1 MQQKVGENQWIIS
14 AAQAKQ
20 LINEGATVLDSRP
33 VLIWLVGH
41 ITEAIHISWKQFSQ
55 PSFQKG
61 KLIEDAKIL
70 EQKLGRLGICNN
82 KPVIVVGNPTF
93 PCYFGEDGRIVWM
106 LRTLGHQFSAF
117 VDGGEAALTKIG
129 LPITLDI
136 DKPKLGDFV
145 IKGNNVWTIEQ
156 EELQANILTQN
167 IPKLKIIDTRS
178 PQEFAGATPYG
189 EQRGGH
195 LPDAVNFYFKELLD
209 AQGYLLLPEQIIA
222 KLDKLGITT
231 DTPIVTYCT
240 GGVRSGFFVAVLIN
254 LGFTNVKNYAGSMW
268 EWSAATTAHYPLQIN
283 G

>member
-20 LINEGATVLDSRP
+20 LINEGATVLDSRH

-61 KLIEDAKIL
+61 KLIEDSKIL
-70 EQKLGRLGICNN
+70 EHKLGRLGIFNH

-106 LRTLGHQFSAF
+106 LRSLGHQFSAF

-136 DKPKLGDFV
+136 AKPKLGDFV
-145 IKGNNVWTIEQ
+145 IKANNVWTIEQ
-156 EELQANILTQN
+156 EELQANIITRN

-240 GGVRSGFFVAVLIN
+240 GGVRSGFFVAVLTN

-268 EWSAATTAHYPLQIN
+268 EWSAATTSQYPLQIN